1 MASTDNQVETALGSA
16 EVTPEAGGPTDRR
29 AFMTSAVTLATVAV
43 AATTAAGAQPAKEE
57 APAKVKLQGS
67 VNARFDAKKHPTA
80 KELHATLDRILTLH
94 GCPTCGLGGIDIR
107 FRLGAPV
114 ERLEI
119 RGPAEVT
126 LEKAATH

>member
-1 MASTDNQVETALGSA
+1 MASTDNQVEAALGSA
-16 EVTPEAGGPTDRR
+16 EVTPVASNQADRR
-29 AFMTSAVTLATVAV
+29 TFMTSAVTVATAAV
-43 AATTAAGAQPAKEE
+43 AATSAAGAPLEKQD

-67 VNARFDAKKHPTA
+67 VNVRFDVKKHPTA

-114 ERLEI
+114 ERLEVK
-119 RGPAEVT
+119 GPAEVT
-126 LEKAATH
+126 LEKAATP